1 MEAEGQEIESEMS
14 DRKDRGELSRR
25 APPGNDAHRGGV
37 SWRVAEL
44 GLEAGLVPFFPQ
56 LVCVCASFLE
66 CQHIGGVPFCCFRTH
81 FQNLVP
87 QLVGVYAGLLE
98 LVVPFL

>member
-1 MEAEGQEIESEMS
+1 MS

-25 APPGNDAHRGGV
+25 GPPGDDAHRGGL

-44 GLEAGLVPFFPQ
+44 GLEAGLVPFRLRLRYLFPQ
-56 LVCVCASFLE
+56 LVGVCASFLE

-81 FQNLVP
+81 YQNLVP

-98 LVVPFL
+98 LAVPLL

>member
-44 GLEAGLVPFFPQ
+44 GLEAGLVPFRLRLRYLF
-56 LVCVCASFLE
+56 
-66 CQHIGGVPFCCFRTH
+66 
-81 FQNLVP
+81 P
-87 QLVGVYAGLLE
+87 QLVGVCARLLE
-98 LVVPFL
+98 LAVPLL